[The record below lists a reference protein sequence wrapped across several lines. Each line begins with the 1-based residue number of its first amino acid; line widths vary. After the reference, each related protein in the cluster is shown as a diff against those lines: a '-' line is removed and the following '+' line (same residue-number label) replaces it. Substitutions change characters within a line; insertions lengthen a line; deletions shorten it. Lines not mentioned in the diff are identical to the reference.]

1 MKRNRLALDLEEA
14 TDELLKTSEINL
26 HRVREILARRA
37 AVLARI
43 AAADPASFTPADLAS
58 FRTALGKGASV
69 MENLTLLRRS
79 TAIEWQRLNRLR
91 TSSFAKDSSVSFSA

>member
-1 MKRNRLALDLEEA
+1 
-14 TDELLKTSEINL
+14 
-26 HRVREILARRA
+26 VREILARRA

-43 AAADPASFTPADLAS
+43 AAADPASFTPDELAS

-91 TSSFAKDSSVSFSA
+91 TSSLAKDSTISFSA

>member
-1 MKRNRLALDLEEA
+1 MNRNQLALDLENA
-14 TDELLKTSEINL
+14 TNELLRASSVSL
-26 HRVREILARRA
+26 QRVREILARRA

-43 AAADPASFTPADLAS
+43 AAADPASFTPAELAS

-91 TSSFAKDSSVSFSA
+91 TSSLAKDPTISFSA

>member
-1 MKRNRLALDLEEA
+1 MNPKQLALDLENA
-14 TDELLKTSEINL
+14 TNDLLQASEINL
-26 HRVREILARRA
+26 HRVLEILARRA

-43 AAADPASFTPADLAS
+43 AAADPASFTPAELAS
-58 FRTALGKGASV
+58 FRAARRQGESI

-91 TSSFAKDSSVSFSA
+91 TSSLENDSTISFSA